1 MNEAPPI
8 WTVSDV
14 NSALRDLIENSLM
27 PIWVQAEI
35 GTISIQRSGHVYLVL
50 KDNRSQLKAVF
61 FGGAAKAL
69 ELQLQPG
76 VKVEAFGKLS
86 VYEVRG
92 EYQLSIRT
100 MRPVGVGDL
109 QRKFEELKVKLECEG
124 LFALDRKR
132 PLPPL
137 PRRIGV
143 VTSPDGAAI
152 RDFLQIITRRFP
164 RINVRIYPA
173 PVQGN
178 GAENRLAR
186 GVEFFNRIKG
196 ADVIVVTRGGGSME
210 DLWPF
215 NAEVLARAI
224 AGSRIPVISAVGHEI
239 DYTISDYVA
248 DLRAPTPS
256 AAAELVIGKQEEYL
270 DRTARL
276 TKTLTQTL
284 AFELERQS
292 KRLELARSSYV
303 FREPLQLVRQ
313 QQQRLDDC
321 REALADALRQPL
333 TASRQQLERLGL
345 QLETI
350 RPAALLQEC
359 RRRQEELRYRLKTAA
374 AAELER
380 RRAVLERLTAQSE
393 AYSPYGILRRGYALL
408 TDAATGQLVAS
419 VKQIAAGQT
428 LQARVADG
436 SINAA
441 VTQVTPQTF

>member
-109 QRKFEELKVKLECEG
+109 QRKFEELKVKLESEG

-359 RRRQEELRYRLKTAA
+359 RRRQEELRHRLKTAA

-436 SINAA
+436 SIAAA

>member
-109 QRKFEELKVKLECEG
+109 QRKFEELKVKLESEG

-359 RRRQEELRYRLKTAA
+359 RRRQEELRHRLKTAA

-380 RRAVLERLTAQSE
+380 RRALLERLTAQSE

-436 SINAA
+436 SIAAA